1 MTLIQRI
8 MLHEGL
14 VLKPYKDT
22 LGHWTI
28 GYGHKILPN
37 ETFDAITPEQAK
49 SMLMDD
55 IATARKQTYNA
66 FPWLIGL
73 DEIRQGVIIEM
84 VFQLGIG
91 GVSKFQKMIAAIR
104 ERDYNRA
111 ADEML
116 NSRWARQTP
125 RRCKTLADLMR
136 G

>member
-14 VLKPYKDT
+14 ALKPYKDT
-22 LGHWTI
+22 LGHWTV
-28 GYGHKILPN
+28 GYGHKILPH
-37 ETFDAITPEQAK
+37 ETFDTITSEQAK

-55 IATARKQTYNA
+55 IATARKQAYNA
-66 FPWLIGL
+66 FPWLLGL
-73 DEIRQGVIIEM
+73 DETKQGVVIEM

-91 GVSKFQKMIAAIR
+91 GVGKFQKMISAIR
-104 ERDYNRA
+104 ERDYGRA